1 MPHES
6 RVSLPS
12 SHDPEAFVRTK
23 TISCLLAIALC
34 LLAPVRTFAQHTRGG
49 DQASHLLSP
58 AQLDQLLTTPKCL
71 EGYRT
76 NQTGPLSRL
85 DKKPG
90 EPDDSTFTVE
100 KVSVPSDG
108 VLIRGWLYLPRNA
121 GTQKFPLIVLTNGG
135 GDGSAKIKSLSDWIA
150 PVLSHC
156 GIAAFVHDKRGTG
169 ESEGEFAETTYD
181 DYVADAGNSAV
192 FLSKHK
198 NIDHRQIGVLGGSE
212 GGRIA
217 VLTASRFAVVT
228 FAISLAGTV
237 VSMED
242 DRIYA
247 QMGSLRSRGVPD
259 SVMAAVEPLW
269 RRSFAAW
276 ASNDPAAHDRVDAE
290 IRAARTKFD
299 ASLLPAPKAVME
311 SSPGFRFVLPT
322 WKSLGNDYLSEMK
335 HFTKPWLA
343 MFGDIDT
350 VVPTRQS
357 VRNIQSLM
365 AVSGNTDYAIVVL
378 PRVGHAPVDVET
390 KRMVRIDNIVLNWL
404 EAHQICR

>member
-1 MPHES
+1 MS
-6 RVSLPS
+6 T
-12 SHDPEAFVRTK
+12 RTFPG
-23 TISCLLAIALC
+23 LLAIALC
-34 LLAPVRTFAQHTRGG
+34 LSMPARAFAQHAQGG
-49 DQASHLLSP
+49 DQASHVLSA

-108 VLIRGWLYLPRNA
+108 LLIRGWLYLPRNA
-121 GTQKFPLIVLTNGG
+121 GKQKFPLIVLTNGG
-135 GDGSAKIKSLSDWIA
+135 GDGSLQIKSLSDWIA
-150 PVLSHC
+150 PILSHC

-169 ESEGEFAETTYD
+169 ESEGKFAETTYD
-181 DYVADAGNSAV
+181 NYVTDAGNSAV
-192 FLSKHK
+192 FLSRHK
-198 NIDHRQIGVLGGSE
+198 NIDRHQIGVLGGSE

-228 FAISLAGTV
+228 FVVSFAGTV

-259 SVMAAVEPLW
+259 SVIAAVEPLW

-276 ASNDPAAHDRVDAE
+276 ASNSPAAHDRVTVE
-290 IRAARTKFD
+290 IMAAGTKFD
-299 ASLLPAPKAVME
+299 RSLLPAPKAEME
-311 SSPGFRFVLPT
+311 SRPDYRAALPT
-322 WKSLGNDYLSEMK
+322 WNSMPNDYLSEMK

-343 MFGDIDT
+343 IFGDIDT
-350 VVPTRQS
+350 VVPTSQS

-404 EAHQICR
+404 DAHLIRR